1 MVARLEYETV
11 SPAAAGPWAR
21 ASFRIN
27 PIQLKGRVRLDAI
40 DLLRG
45 LVMVLMV
52 LDHTRDF
59 FAAGNFNPR
68 DVNDPALFLTR
79 WVTHF
84 CAPVFVF
91 LAGTSAFLYG
101 ARGRTVREVSWFLFT
116 RGLLLVL
123 LELTIVRFAWTF
135 SVFPDFVLLQVIW
148 AIGMSMIVLSALI
161 HLPLC
166 AIGAIGVGMIAGHNL
181 LDGVQAEQFGQLG
194 WLWNVLHQPAL
205 LHPTAEVTVFALY
218 PLIPWIGVMAAGYAL
233 GPVML
238 REPSSRRRW
247 LVGLGIGVTLSFI
260 LLRATNLYGDPA
272 PWTSHEGI
280 VATLLSFVNTE
291 KYPPSALY
299 LAMTLGPALL
309 ALAAFEFAHG
319 KVAEAVHN
327 LRPSASLFLPRAPAA
342 PPCNGSGLRGD
353 RSWRCRLA
361 VRWPADRGQ
370 ACWLRAGA
378 PRRVPGVDD
387 RGGDALP
394 ALPLVCRS
402 QAPAQRCVAEL
413 LLIMAANRRKAAA
426 SRCGTCAAPAP
437 GLPKAQRPLR
447 SVGRSRPAALWARGP
462 VAPRR
467 P

>member
-11 SPAAAGPWAR
+11 SPGAAGPLPR
-21 ASFRIN
+21 ASFGIDQ
-27 PIQLKGRVRLDAI
+27 IQLKGRVRLDAI

-116 RGLLLVL
+116 RGVLLVL

-161 HLPLC
+161 HLPLW
-166 AIGAIGVGMIAGHNL
+166 AIGVIGVGMIASHNL
-181 LDGVQAEQFGQLG
+181 LDGVLAEQFGQLG

-205 LHPTAEVTVFALY
+205 LHPTAKVTVLALY

-238 REPSSRRRW
+238 RDPSSRRRW
-247 LVGLGIGVTLSFI
+247 LVGLGLGVTLSFI
-260 LLRATNLYGDPA
+260 LLRATNFYGDPA

-319 KVAEAVHN
+319 KVAKLLVT
-327 LRPSASLFLPRAPAA
+327 F
-342 PPCNGSGLRGD
+342 G
-353 RSWRCRLA
+353 
-361 VRWPADRGQ
+361 
-370 ACWLRAGA
+370 
-378 PRRVPGVDD
+378 RVPLFFYIGH
-387 RGGDALP
+387 
-394 ALPLVCRS
+394 
-402 QAPAQRCVAEL
+402 L
-413 LLIMAANRRKAAA
+413 LLLHAMAVTFAAIA
-426 SRCGTCAAPAP
+426 HGDVAWLLGGPPVAAKPAGYGL
-437 GLPKAQRPLR
+437 GLPGVYLVWMIVVAMLYLPCRWFAEVKRRR
-447 SVGRSRPAALWARGP
+447 SDAWLSYF
-462 VAPRR
+462 
-467 P
+467 